1 MATSFYVSS
10 TCTLVQ
16 FLREIRRCRG
26 AFRIVI
32 AAASGCAYLRPA
44 VKRSWQFVP
53 AAFALFLLPACGR
66 PATEAECDE
75 IVGRIAEL
83 ELKEAKSADPADV
96 QRQVTETKE
105 AFRSKM
111 KTQCVG
117 KRVTDYALRCVR
129 NAKTAE
135 EIVQK
140 CLD

>member
-1 MATSFYVSS
+1 VLSAGS
-10 TCTLVQ
+10 T
-16 FLREIRRCRG
+16 
-26 AFRIVI
+26 VI
-32 AAASGCAYLRPA
+32 AG
-44 VKRSWQFVP
+44 
-53 AAFALFLLPACGR
+53 CGR

-83 ELKEAKSADPADV
+83 ELREAKNADPADV
-96 QRQVTETKE
+96 QKQVAETKQ
-105 AFRSKM
+105 AFHEKTRS
-111 KTQCVG
+111 QCVG